1 MKFNK
6 IVLLDFEEKDLG
18 NLGKEYLDS
27 LARIADVVEYVSPND
42 KQRLDKIKDA
52 DALLVQIF
60 TKIDKKVI
68 DHCKNLK
75 YVSAYSTAF
84 NKIDAEYAAKKGIVV
99 TNVPGYSTEAVA
111 EFFFAALLAH
121 IRELEKARKQAKK
134 GDYSFDKFLDWELKD
149 KTLGIIGLGAIG
161 KRVAEIGLGF
171 GMKAVYWSRTRKKD
185 YEGKGVKY
193 VPIDELLRTS
203 DVIGLHLALNDETR
217 GFLDKQRLAEIKP
230 GAVLINL
237 SPLGLMDLAALIDLL
252 KAKKFYFIADHFDEL
267 EEKVRS
273 RFKSLKNCVIY
284 PPIAFRTQEAGRR
297 RNEIYIDNIV
307 SFSKGKVKNR
317 VN

>member
-1 MKFNK
+1 MKFKK

-84 NKIDAEYAAKKGIVV
+84 NKIDAEYASKKGIVV

-185 YEGKGVKY
+185 YERKGVKY
-193 VPIDELLRTS
+193 VPIDELLKTS
-203 DVIGLHLALNDETR
+203 DTIGLHLALNDETR
-217 GFLDKQRLAEIKP
+217 GFLNRQRLSKVKQ
-230 GAVLINL
+230 GAILISL
-237 SPLGLMDLAALIDLL
+237 SPPELIDLDALVDLL
-252 KAKKFYFIADHFDEL
+252 KAEKFYFIFDHSDEL
-267 EEKVRS
+267 DKETMKK
-273 RFKSLKNCVIY
+273 FKPLKNYIIY
-284 PPIAFRTQEAGRR
+284 PPVAFRTQEAKRR

-307 SFSKGKVKNR
+307 SFSKGKTKNR